1 MRLSACL
8 RRQRLW
14 LCLAAVTIVT
24 SCGSTDLRHS
34 NPLGNENGV
43 VELERSKDNA
53 QAGPISLGEGGAV
66 ASNPDSPEETFDV
79 PTLTQV
85 PDLEG
90 GFDPQAAPKS
100 PVSIIDASVRELPLP
115 DFIDSVF
122 GNMLQVPYFTGPGVA
137 QRSDVIVKLRTSGD
151 LAADDFLELVT
162 DALKEY
168 GVAVVPEDG
177 VYKLVEDQA
186 LRSRMPRFIRSR
198 AVSDTPSE
206 LRPLVMF
213 IELDAMAAGDMASI
227 LKQAFPDSARLKV
240 EPNPRLNVIALTG
253 LPEDVNAA
261 IGIINQMDELAYAGT
276 DLVRYSPK
284 YVIAGELAKQLTSML
299 STEGWQASPMASA
312 QRTVVAIP
320 VEFTNDLF
328 VFSRNP
334 AALARTRFWLNQ
346 LDRPA
351 KTGDVPQLYVY
362 AVQNVDATL
371 LAETVNEVLTGGR
384 GDGGIGGIG
393 PGQVDLA
400 GPAGGIAQQGSF
412 DNTTGGVV
420 VDPISN
426 RLIYSGTAAD
436 YERLLPLL
444 QQLDRPP
451 GEVLIS
457 VMIAEVSLTD
467 ETRYGFEF
475 FIDSIGND
483 DVTISGGT
491 SNLAGSD
498 GLAIGILSGN
508 VEISLN
514 AFARNNQVN
523 VLSRPKLV
531 TRSGSSAQLQVGR
544 DVPVITSQRAAGAQN
559 GNGVTDVLQSVEYRK
574 TGVLLSIEPIVFSDN
589 RVDLTISQEVSTVV
603 PDASSQIASPTI
615 SNRNLQTQLSIQDG
629 ETVVLGGLM
638 QTTSTDAERGVPLLK
653 DIPVAGNL
661 FRNNSI
667 NHEKT
672 ELLVLITAYILND
685 GEDKAAIATQLMEEL
700 QNSTLSSENMQ
711 TLLRPRRD
719 LDSSEVPGYGL
730 NFDNLDFSEID
741 KLLEE
746 PLALAEPTPPVEE
759 DVVESTG
766 DAQGDMPTDTPE
778 ATELAELV
786 DSGE

>member
-1 MRLSACL
+1 M
-8 RRQRLW
+8 
-14 LCLAAVTIVT
+14 AAVTIVT

-34 NPLGNENGV
+34 NPLGNDNGV

-79 PTLTQV
+79 PTLAQI

-137 QRSDVIVKLRTSGD
+137 QRADVIVKLRTSGD

-177 VYKLVEDQA
+177 VYKLVEDET

-213 IELDAMAAGDMASI
+213 IELDAMSAADMASI
-227 LKQAFPDSARLKV
+227 LRQAFPDAKRLKI
-240 EPNPRLNVIALTG
+240 EPNQRINVLVLTG
-253 LPEDVNAA
+253 LPQDVEAA
-261 IGIINQMDELAYAGT
+261 ISIIEQMDELAYAGT

-284 YVIAGELAKQLTSML
+284 YVIAGDLASQLSSML
-299 STEGWQASPMASA
+299 AVEGWQASSNPSV

-328 VFSRNP
+328 VFSKSP

-351 KTGDVPQLYVY
+351 KTGDVPQLFVY

-371 LAETVNEVLTGGR
+371 LSETVNRVLSGGG
-384 GDGGIGGIG
+384 GDPYGT
-393 PGQVDLA
+393 
-400 GPAGGIAQQGSF
+400 PAGATQAGLSGSAGIPPQSGGFGNSA
-412 DNTTGGVV
+412 GGVV

-426 RLIYSGTAAD
+426 RLIFSGTAAD

-508 VEISLN
+508 VEIALN

-531 TRSGSSAQLQVGR
+531 ARSGSAAQLQVGT
-544 DVPVITSQRAAGAQN
+544 DVPVITSQRAAGAQD
-559 GNGVTDVLQSVEYRK
+559 GDGVTDVLQSVEYRK

-589 RVDLTISQEVSTVV
+589 RVDLTISQEVSTVI
-603 PDASSQIASPTI
+603 PDAGSQIASPTI

-653 DIPVAGNL
+653 DIPIAGNL

-667 NHEKT
+667 SQEKT

-685 GEDKAAIATQLMEEL
+685 GEDKAMLVNQLMEEL

-719 LDSSEVPGYGL
+719 QDPAELPGYGL
-730 NFDNLDFSEID
+730 NYDNLDFSEID
-741 KLLEE
+741 SLLEQ

-759 DVVESTG
+759 DVVESTE
-766 DAQGDMPTDTPE
+766 DAQGGMPTDTPE
-778 ATELAELV
+778 TTELAELV